1 MSSMKIGCRNSNVP
15 IDYNLEYM
23 VSVANECAQVL
34 SEEVRKRTKSSKEIM
49 IVEAL
54 DRVVDIL
61 GLGMGKGRTLKSL
74 GQSERS

>member
-1 MSSMKIGCRNSNVP
+1 
-15 IDYNLEYM
+15 
-23 VSVANECAQVL
+23 
-34 SEEVRKRTKSSKEIM
+34 M

-54 DRVVDIL
+54 DRVVDML